1 MSGRRFLIP
10 EVIQTSEMD
19 CGPATLKSVLE
30 GFHIPANYGR
40 LREACQTDV
49 DGTSI
54 DTLEDIAVELGL
66 DATQTLIPA
75 DHLLLPEAQALPAL
89 VVVQLPTGTTHFVVV
104 WRVHGGYVQVMDPA
118 VGRRWVRTPKLMD
131 ELYQHEAA
139 VPASDWMEWAQSP
152 EFMAPLSQ
160 RMARLGIAA
169 ERRRQLLESAQAAG
183 WRALAALDA
192 AVRMSRSLLEAGAVR
207 RGREAGTLLE
217 ELWRLAQSDPDAV
230 PERYWSARGA
240 PTDDDPEQ
248 LLLRGA
254 VLIRFGG
261 IAAEKAASAGAPAL
275 RKVLD
280 EPAPRPLHALRGLV
294 GPDGLR
300 LLLMI
305 ALASAT
311 VAAGLLIEML
321 LLRGMLDVGRELGL
335 VEQRAGA
342 VTALLVFVLALLL
355 VELPIA
361 AGLLH
366 IGYQLEMRLRVG
378 LLRKMPRLS
387 DRYFQSRP
395 ISDMAERAHSLHSL
409 RNLPKLAEDMLRPS
423 LGLVLTAGAIGLLDP
438 PSAWLAA
445 LAAAAALAVPWL
457 GHAALSE
464 KDMQVRTHEGALV
477 RFYLDSLIGLTALRA
492 HSAQR
497 AIAGEHEGLLTQWA
511 RASMELQFRVVL
523 VAGVQLG
530 AGFGFAAWILFA
542 HLDRIEDTG
551 TVLLLVYWALSLPG
565 EGHELAVASRQYPR
579 LRNRLLRLLEPLS
592 APEETSAAE
601 PPHASANAS
610 PPAHGVSIR
619 CEALSVRAAGHTIL
633 DEVNLEVVAGEHV
646 AIVGPSGAGKSSL
659 VGVLLGWL
667 TPCSGRLD
675 VDGHELDA
683 AQLAQLRLQTAWV
696 DPAVQ
701 LWNRSLLDNLSY
713 GAPQASALPFAQV
726 LDTAGLQDL
735 LQRLPDGLQS
745 DLGEGGGLLSGG
757 EGQRVRLAR
766 AMLRPGVRLAILDE
780 PFRGLERARRV
791 ALLQD
796 CRRLWSAATLF
807 HVTHDIAEAQGFDR
821 VLVVENGHLVEQ
833 GAPADLASN
842 PDSRFSALLEAEVEV
857 RERLWSGP
865 QWTRWR
871 LHDGRL
877 AP

>member
-1 MSGRRFLIP
+1 MSRRRFLAP

-66 DATQTLIPA
+66 DAEQTLIPA

-89 VVVQLPTGTTHFVVV
+89 AVVQLPSGNTHFVVI
-104 WRVHGGYVQVMDPA
+104 WRVHGGYAQVMDPG
-118 VGRRWVRTPKLMD
+118 VGRRWVRIDTLMD

-139 VPASDWMEWAQSP
+139 VPACDWMEWARSP
-152 EFMAPLSQ
+152 EFVGPLSA

-169 ERRRQLLESAQAAG
+169 EQRQQLQGAALAAG

-192 AVRMSRSLLEAGAVR
+192 AVRMSHSLHKAGAVR
-207 RGREAGTLLE
+207 RGREAATLLE
-217 ELWRLAQSDPDAV
+217 ELWRLAQGDPDAV
-230 PERYWSARGA
+230 PERYWSVRGS
-240 PTDDDPEQ
+240 PTDDGPEQ
-248 LLLRGA
+248 VLLRGA

-261 IAAEKAASAGAPAL
+261 MAAQKSASASAPAL

-294 GPDGLR
+294 GSDGLR

-305 ALASAT
+305 VLASAT

-335 VEQRAGA
+335 ALQRAGA

-361 AGLLH
+361 FGLRH
-366 IGYQLEMRLRVG
+366 IGWQLEMRLRLG
-378 LLRKMPRLS
+378 LLRKMPRLG
-387 DRYFQSRP
+387 DRYFHSRP

-409 RNLPKLAEDMLRPS
+409 RNLPEMAEDMLRPS
-423 LGLVLTAGAIGLLDP
+423 LGLVLTALAIALLDP
-438 PSAWLAA
+438 PSAWAA
-445 LAAAAALAVPWL
+445 VLAAAAALAVPWL

-511 RASMELQFRVVL
+511 RASLGLQFRVVL

-542 HLDRIEDTG
+542 HLGRIEDTG
-551 TVLLLVYWALSLPG
+551 TVLLLVYWAVSLPG
-565 EGHELAVASRQYPR
+565 LGQDLATASRQYPR

-592 APEETSAAE
+592 APEETSSE
-601 PPHASANAS
+601 PHDASANAPLS
-610 PPAHGVSIR
+610 HGVSIR

-633 DEVNLEVVAGEHV
+633 DEVNLDVVAGEHV

-675 VDGHELDA
+675 VDDRELDA
-683 AQLAQLRLQTAWV
+683 ARLVQLRLQTAWV

-701 LWNRSLLDNLSY
+701 LWNRSLLENLSY

-726 LDTAGLQDL
+726 LDTTGLQDL
-735 LQRLPDGLQS
+735 LERLPDGLQS

-780 PFRGLERARRV
+780 PFRGLERTRRV

-807 HVTHDIAEAQGFDR
+807 LVTHDIAEAQGFDR
-821 VLVVENGHLVEQ
+821 VLVVENGRVVEQ

-842 PDSRFSALLEAEVEV
+842 PGSRFSALLKAEVEV

-877 AP
+877 AL

>member
-1 MSGRRFLIP
+1 MSTRKFLIP

-19 CGPATLKSVLE
+19 CGPAALKSVLE
-30 GFHIPANYGR
+30 GFHIPAHYGR

-54 DTLEDIAVELGL
+54 DTLEDIALELGL
-66 DATQTLIPA
+66 DAAQTLIPA
-75 DHLLLPEAQALPAL
+75 DHLVLPQAQALPAL
-89 VVVQLPTGTTHFVVV
+89 AVVELPSGITHFVVI
-104 WRVHGGYVQVMDPA
+104 WRVHGGYAQVMDPA
-118 VGRRWVRTPKLMD
+118 VGRRWVRIDRLMD
-131 ELYQHEAA
+131 ELYRHEAA

-152 EFMAPLSQ
+152 EFVDPLSQ

-169 ERRRQLLESAQAAG
+169 ERRAQLLAAAMAG
-183 WRALAALDA
+183 SWRALAALDA
-192 AVRMSRSLLEAGAVR
+192 AVRMCQSLRQAKAVR
-207 RGREAGTLLE
+207 RGLEAGTLLD
-217 ELWRLAQSDPDAV
+217 ELWRLAQEDPAAI
-230 PERYWSARGA
+230 PERYWSARAA

-248 LLLRGA
+248 LLLSGA

-261 IAAEKAASAGAPAL
+261 MAAGASATESPAL

-280 EPAPRPLHALRGLV
+280 EPAPRPLHALWGLL
-294 GPDGLR
+294 GADGMR

-305 ALASAT
+305 ALGSAI
-311 VAAGLLIEML
+311 VAAGLLVEML
-321 LLRGMLDVGRELGL
+321 LLRGMLEVGRDLGL

-342 VTALLVFVLALLL
+342 VTALLLFVLALLL

-361 AGLLH
+361 SGLRR
-366 IGYQLEMRLRVG
+366 IGWQLEMRLRLG
-378 LLRKMPRLS
+378 LLRKMPRLG
-387 DRYFQSRP
+387 DRYFHSRP

-409 RNLPKLAEDMLRPS
+409 RNLPEMAEDMLRPS
-423 LGLVLTAGAIGLLDP
+423 LGLVLTALAIALLDP
-438 PSAWLAA
+438 PSAWTAA
-445 LAAAAALAVPWL
+445 LAAVAALAVPWL

-477 RFYLDSLIGLTALRA
+477 QFYLDSLIGLGALRA

-497 AIAGEHEGLLTQWA
+497 AIAGEHESLLTQWA
-511 RASMELQFRVVL
+511 RASLALQFRVVL

-542 HLDRIEDTG
+542 HLGRIEDTG
-551 TVLLLVYWALSLPG
+551 TVLLLVYWAVSLPG
-565 EGHELAVASRQYPR
+565 LGQDLATASRQYPR

-592 APEETSAAE
+592 TPEETSAE
-601 PPHASANAS
+601 PGDARASAS
-610 PPAHGVSIR
+610 TPPAHGVSVR

-633 DEVNLEVVAGEHV
+633 DEVNLDVGAGEHV

-667 TPCSGRLD
+667 TPCSGQLH
-675 VDGHELDA
+675 VDDRELDA
-683 AQLAQLRLQTAWV
+683 AHLAQLRLQTAWV

-701 LWNRSLLDNLSY
+701 LWNRSLLGNLSY
-713 GAPQASALPFAQV
+713 GAPQGSTLPFAQV
-726 LDTAGLQDL
+726 LDTTGLQDL
-735 LQRLPDGLQS
+735 LQRLPEGLQS

-780 PFRGLERARRV
+780 PFRGLERARRA

-807 HVTHDIAEAQGFDR
+807 LVTHDIAEAQAFDR
-821 VLVVENGHLVEQ
+821 VLVVENGRLVEQ
-833 GAPADLASN
+833 GTPADLASN
-842 PDSRFSALLEAEVEV
+842 PDSRFSAMLKAEAEV

-865 QWTRWR
+865 QWTQWR
-871 LHDGRL
+871 LEGGRL
-877 AP
+877 AL